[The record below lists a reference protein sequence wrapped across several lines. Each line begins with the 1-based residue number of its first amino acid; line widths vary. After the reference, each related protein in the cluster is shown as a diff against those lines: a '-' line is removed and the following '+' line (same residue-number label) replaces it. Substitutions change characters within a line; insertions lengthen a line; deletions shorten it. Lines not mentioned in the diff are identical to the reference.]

1 MKKFIIII
9 FFCSFYLSYAQQVT
23 QAEYFFDIDP
33 GFGSGTS
40 ITIAPSNDIQIDQM
54 LNISGLSPGF
64 HTAFF
69 RVKDNSNNW
78 SPVLSKLFY
87 IENGFGELATVL
99 NAEYFFD
106 TDPGYGQGISLTITQ
121 GQEIQLDQMLDI
133 SNLTPGFHMAH
144 VRVKDSNDSWSQ
156 VYTKPFYIEIHRGQ
170 PSLINRMEYF
180 YDTDPGIGNGIAYTD
195 FTPGT
200 FISESFLAEVG
211 GLQPGMHEFNVRV
224 ANEAGQ
230 WSQVLLQ
237 EFELLNCELTM
248 AGSVKNAAG
257 QLINSGTVVLYQFFG
272 EGSAVEV
279 ATYSLQDGTYQ
290 FTTVCPN
297 SQYFVKVIP
306 VETDDYLPTY
316 YGNSIYWA
324 DASIVDIQEV
334 GVTGIEITVAEFAQ
348 ITTGTSRVGGHIYM
362 AEFRGEP
369 VKNVDVI
376 LEYTAPDDK
385 ADYLAVAYD
394 RSDEIGAWQI
404 PNLPNGNYRIKVEI
418 PGLNMDTTYYVSIT
432 TPDTYI
438 DNLNFYI
445 DYQTGIY
452 IDHFG
457 VDESLL
463 NNRISLFPNPAVQ
476 GNFLIQS
483 TPDIQIES
491 IIIYKYDGQVID
503 QKMVHD
509 SQYQSSGNN
518 MSSGFYLV
526 KIQTSQGVITKRVI
540 IP

>member
-1 MKKFIIII
+1 
-9 FFCSFYLSYAQQVT
+9 
-23 QAEYFFDIDP
+23 
-33 GFGSGTS
+33 
-40 ITIAPSNDIQIDQM
+40 
-54 LNISGLSPGF
+54 
-64 HTAFF
+64 
-69 RVKDNSNNW
+69 
-78 SPVLSKLFY
+78 
-87 IENGFGELATVL
+87 
-99 NAEYFFD
+99 
-106 TDPGYGQGISLTITQ
+106 
-121 GQEIQLDQMLDI
+121 MLDI

-195 FTPGT
+195 FTPGA

-248 AGSVKNAAG
+248 AGSVKNSAG
-257 QLINSGTVVLYQFFG
+257 QLINAGTVVLYQYFG

-279 ATYSLQDGTYQ
+279 ATFSLQDGIYQ

-316 YGNSIYWA
+316 YGNSIYWG
-324 DASIVDIQEV
+324 DAIIVDIQELS
-334 GVTGIEITVAEFAQ
+334 VTGIEITVADFTQ
-348 ITTGTSRVGGHIYM
+348 ISTGTSRVGGHIYL

-394 RSDEIGAWQI
+394 RSNDLGAWEI

-418 PGLNMDTTYYVSIT
+418 PGLNMDTTYYISLT
-432 TPDTYI
+432 APNTYI
-438 DNLNFYI
+438 DNLDFYV
-445 DYQTGIY
+445 DYQTGIF

-457 VDESLL
+457 VEESLL
-463 NNRISLFPNPAVQ
+463 NQQVQLFPNPSAG
-476 GNFLIQS
+476 GNFW
-483 TPDIQIES
+483 IES
-491 IIIYKYDGQVID
+491 TSGITIEEIILYRYNGQMVNQTQVNGSRYK
-503 QKMVHD
+503 
-509 SQYQSSGNN
+509 SSNGEI
-518 MSSGFYLV
+518 SAGFYLMKIRTNKGVVV
-526 KIQTSQGVITKRVI
+526 KRFVV
-540 IP
+540 P